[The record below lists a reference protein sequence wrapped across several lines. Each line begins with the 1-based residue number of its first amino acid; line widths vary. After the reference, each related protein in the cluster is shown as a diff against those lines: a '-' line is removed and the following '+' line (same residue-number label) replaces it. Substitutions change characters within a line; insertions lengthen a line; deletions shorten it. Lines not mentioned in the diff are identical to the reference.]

1 MIDFFSNIPQ
11 IESVFRLF
19 LAAALGALVG
29 IEREIVGKSAG
40 IRTFS
45 FVSLGAC
52 LFTIVSLFG
61 VNHLAPLGDVA
72 TDPQFRYNYDPTRIV
87 SQIVVGIGFLGAGL
101 IVFRGYRVEG
111 LTTSAGLWVV
121 AAIGTAV
128 GFGMYTIGVVT
139 TAIVVLNFFFLKRIE
154 PDRWARNGGNAADYL
169 DHVDKDRV

>member
-1 MIDFFSNIPQ
+1 MLEIFTSYPE

-19 LAAALGALVG
+19 LATALGAIVG

-61 VNHLAPLGDVA
+61 VNHLIPVTSDAVGTA
-72 TDPQFRYNYDPTRIV
+72 FRYNYDPTRII
-87 SQIVVGIGFLGAGL
+87 SNIVVGIGFLGAGL
-101 IVFRGYRVEG
+101 IVFRGFRVEG

-128 GFGMYTIGVVT
+128 GFGMYIIASV
-139 TAIVVLNFFFLKRIE
+139 TAILVVVIFFLLKRVE
-154 PDRWARNGGNAADYL
+154 PWDRIGKNGEWNDNSKS
-169 DHVDKDRV
+169 V